1 MREPVMPTY
10 DIKLFPL
17 FGLEFQGVE
26 ADTPESALRKIQEKI
41 AFCHN
46 YLMALS
52 EADPLSIVLKG
63 GVTTYRVEERGTET
77 CQWIGTQE
85 EGVGA

>member
-1 MREPVMPTY
+1 MPTY

-17 FGLEFQGVE
+17 FGLEFHGIE
-26 ADTPESALRKIQEKI
+26 ADTPESALHKIQEKI
-41 AFCHN
+41 TFCRN

-63 GVTTYRVEERGTET
+63 DVNTYRVEERGTEN

-85 EGVGA
+85 ERASA

>member
-1 MREPVMPTY
+1 MPIY

-26 ADTPESALRKIQEKI
+26 AETPESALDKIQAKI
-41 AFCHN
+41 AFCLN

-52 EADPLSIVLKG
+52 EADPLSVVLKG
-63 GVTTYRVEERGTET
+63 GVTTYSVEERGTEK
-77 CQWIGTQE
+77 CRWIGTQQ
-85 EGVGA
+85 EGVDT

>member
-1 MREPVMPTY
+1 MPTY

-17 FGLEFQGVE
+17 FGLEFQGIE

-41 AFCHN
+41 AFCRN

-63 GVTTYRVEERGTET
+63 DVTTYRVEERGTEN
-77 CQWIGTQE
+77 CQWIATQE